1 MTVDL
6 DNGKQAVVNRDLG
19 KLWLQ
24 LFANRGSLGVELT
37 PEQAEEIG
45 LILWQMGRRA
55 RRAKPQRPP
64 EPAPE

>member
-6 DNGKQAVVNRDLG
+6 DNGKQVVVNRDLG

-24 LFANRGSLGVELT
+24 LFSNRGSLGVELT

-55 RRAKPQRPP
+55 KRA
-64 EPAPE
+64 